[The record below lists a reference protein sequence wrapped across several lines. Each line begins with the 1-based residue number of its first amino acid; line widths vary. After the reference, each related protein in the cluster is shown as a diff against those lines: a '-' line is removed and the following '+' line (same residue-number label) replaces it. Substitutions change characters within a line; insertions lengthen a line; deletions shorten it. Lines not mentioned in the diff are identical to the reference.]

1 MIILKALGNNSDL
14 RDKVRNTPS
23 AADAVKI
30 AISAG
35 FTITQRQLI
44 DAYKSRTFQMTE
56 EQLNPVAG
64 GKNDL
69 NEKSACWKKSIQ

>member
-35 FTITQRQLI
+35 FTIMQRQLI
-44 DAYKSRTFQMTE
+44 DAYKSRTF
-56 EQLNPVAG
+56 
-64 GKNDL
+64 
-69 NEKSACWKKSIQ
+69 